1 MHLEKPGIRVLGI
14 AESYRERESSILCG
28 IVMRRDLIID
38 GCAYSRATVGGTDA
52 TDAVLAI
59 WDALGRQDIN
69 AILLSGC
76 IISWF
81 NIIDPER
88 IRSETGIP
96 VIGVSYEESEG
107 LDDDIRYHFPGDE
120 KRLSTYQNLGKR
132 ISYPLSTGKPIYMRA
147 WGTDHASAGRLCNI
161 FTRQGH
167 VPEPVRVARL
177 VARGAD
183 RFFRPVDS

>member
-14 AESYRERESSILCG
+14 AESYRERESSLLCG

-38 GCAYSRATVGGTDA
+38 GCAFSRATVGGTDA
-52 TDAVLAI
+52 TNAILAI
-59 WDALGRQDIN
+59 WNALGRHDIN
-69 AILLSGC
+69 AILLNGC

-81 NIIDPER
+81 NIINPEQ
-88 IRSETGIP
+88 ICSAVGIP

-107 LDDDIRYHFPGDE
+107 LEGDIRHHFPGDE
-120 KRLSTYQNLGKR
+120 KRLSSYLNLGKR
-132 ISYPLSTGKPIYMRA
+132 ISYSLSTGKTIYLRA
-147 WGTDHASAGRLCNI
+147 WGTDDASAGRLCNI

-177 VARGAD
+177 MARGAD
-183 RFFRPVDS
+183 RF

>member
-1 MHLEKPGIRVLGI
+1 MHLEKPGIRILGI
-14 AESYRERESSILCG
+14 AESYRERESSLLCG

-38 GCAYSRATVGGTDA
+38 GCAFSRATVGGTDA

-59 WDALGRQDIN
+59 WDALGRHDIN
-69 AILLSGC
+69 AIVLSGC

-81 NIIDPER
+81 NVIDPEYVQR
-88 IRSETGIP
+88 RTGIP

-107 LDDDIRYHFPGDE
+107 LEGDIRHHFPGDE
-120 KRLSTYQNLGKR
+120 NRLCSYKHLGSR
-132 ISYPLSTGKPIYMRA
+132 LPYSLSTGKTIFLRA
-147 WGTDHASAGRLCNI
+147 WGTDHASAGRLCSI

-177 VARGAD
+177 TARGAD
-183 RFFRPVDS
+183 RFLRSG